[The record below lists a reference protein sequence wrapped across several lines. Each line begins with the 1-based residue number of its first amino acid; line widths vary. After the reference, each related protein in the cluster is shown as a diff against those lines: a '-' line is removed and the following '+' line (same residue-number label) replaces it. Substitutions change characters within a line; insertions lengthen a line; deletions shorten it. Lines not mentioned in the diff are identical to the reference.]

1 MAQDEKRTKTM
12 TIEELSET
20 DRLKRNIYRS
30 DMEKFRS
37 FTKMLRRG
45 VMLKRAIIRHK

>member
-1 MAQDEKRTKTM
+1 MADNEKSVKTM
-12 TIEELSET
+12 VIEGLSET
-20 DRLKRNIYRS
+20 DRLKRNMYRS

-45 VMLKRAIIRHK
+45 VMLKKAIIRHK